1 MTLPFDRASNASDS
15 NTFTE
20 YRFASAPYVM
30 SRESASDF
38 ADTKLRLDMQIKT
51 QEKQFEQKGL
61 LPQLGIDSQS
71 SKPED
76 VLSDA
81 NASAQSKLAA
91 VEALAAAGKRRV
103 TIQDGGKTRE
113 CTIDV
118 EKIGRDRKLVHLHA
132 DDDNGKSRVVLRG
145 IANADGTFQK
155 ERDRSGREMSFV
167 GDVWSS
173 KMKTSNLAGADDVSY
188 VPSKQV
194 DNPINSDLA
203 KKDDVNRRY
212 SPDKK
217 NSPNDG
223 KEVIEPGSSKTEVAV
238 RADKGEL
245 TPSQL
250 RSTDPKQLKQFNEV
264 ASGAVEKKAAFQ
276 EVSPSVLVRYQKAK
290 ICSDGSTQHSRKD
303 DEHYSPNTYLTHPD
317 RKAIDTSKHPIFV
330 MPGTLLQGN
339 GRYNYKGVRP
349 GDLGIVERDG
359 VLVPC
364 VFGDV
369 GKMSNQGE
377 VGVFT
382 AKALG
387 IPSDPQNGGIVNDY
401 KTRLM
406 IFRGSS
412 DGTPQNPQAIRRK
425 AFELL
430 EQEYER
436 KKMREA

>member
-1 MTLPFDRASNASDS
+1 MTLPVDRASNASDS
-15 NTFTE
+15 SSFTE
-20 YRFASAPYVM
+20 YRFASTPYVM

-38 ADTKLRLDMQIKT
+38 SDTKLRLDMQIKA
-51 QEKQFEQKGL
+51 QEKLFEQKGL
-61 LPQLGIDSQS
+61 LPQFGIDDKPA
-71 SKPED
+71 KPED
-76 VLSDA
+76 VLSDSS
-81 NASAQSKLAA
+81 ASAQSKLAA
-91 VEALAAAGKRRV
+91 VEALAAAGTKRV
-103 TIQDGGKTRE
+103 TIQDGEKTRE

-118 EKIGRDRKLVHLHA
+118 EKIGRNRKLVHLHA
-132 DDDNGKSRVVLRG
+132 DDDTGKSRVVLRG

-155 ERDRSGREMSFV
+155 ERDRNGREMSFV

-173 KMKTSNLAGADDVSY
+173 KMKTSSLTGADDVLY
-188 VPSKQV
+188 VPSKQ
-194 DNPINSDLA
+194 IFNSNQSDVA
-203 KKDDVNRRY
+203 RKDV
-212 SPDKK
+212 P
-217 NSPNDG
+217 NSKRKPSNDG
-223 KEVIEPGSSKTEVAV
+223 KEVIEPDSGKKEVPV

-245 TPSQL
+245 TPAQM
-250 RSTDPKQLKQFNEV
+250 RSTDPEQLKHFNEV

-290 ICSDGSTQHSRKD
+290 ICSDGSTKHSRKD

-359 VLVPC
+359 VMVPC

-382 AKALG
+382 AKAMG

-412 DGTPQNPQAIRRK
+412 DGTPQTPQAIRRK

-436 KKMREA
+436 KKMRET